1 MGVPDGSVTLT
12 LTFLKENCFQIT
24 LNTRRSDGGARA
36 YRAYR
41 ALCKHATLPTVLAP
55 SSGYQLLVEQ
65 GACEAAD
72 KRSTILRWLG
82 GKRKTKAVIFR
93 CNWGYLCR
101 QRNAQ

>member
-12 LTFLKENCFQIT
+12 FLKENWFFQIT
-24 LNTRRSDGGARA
+24 LTRRSGGGARA

-41 ALCKHATLPTVLAP
+41 ALCKRATLPTVLAP